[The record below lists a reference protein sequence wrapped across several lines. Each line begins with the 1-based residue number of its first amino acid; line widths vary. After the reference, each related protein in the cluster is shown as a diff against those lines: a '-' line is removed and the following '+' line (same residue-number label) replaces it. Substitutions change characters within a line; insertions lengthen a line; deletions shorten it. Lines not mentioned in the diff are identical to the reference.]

1 MAYVPPVNK
10 ASMVHFA
17 IGTVLQ
23 TVLVDSVLEVVELA
37 VVANLVIMDNSVRRS
52 VEQDAVTR
60 AAM

>member
-23 TVLVDSVLEVVELA
+23 TVLVDSVLEAVELA
-37 VVANLVIMDNSVRRS
+37 VVANLDIMDNSVRRS
-52 VEQDAVTR
+52 VE
-60 AAM
+60 